1 MAARSGQ
8 ALPAR
13 TRAPG
18 IKNFVRRY
26 PSTALGLNQ
35 QTNAWPT
42 ARNYL
47 LAVCAE
53 I

>member
-1 MAARSGQ
+1 MAARTGQ

-13 TRAPG
+13 TRDPG
-18 IKNFVRRY
+18 IKSTVQRN
-26 PSTALGLNQ
+26 PSAALGLNQ
-35 QTNAWPT
+35 QKNAWPT

-47 LAVCAE
+47 LAVCAK